1 MFKTRLISG
10 IILVIIALATIIS
23 GSWILFFTLLAVSL
37 IGMRELYK
45 VMKVSDEH
53 VTVLELVGY
62 LGAVLYYIAMR
73 FDFGSYGTMA
83 IIISM
88 ILILFVY
95 VFGYPKYRAEQVMAA
110 FFGMVYVAV
119 MLSFIYLTRNL
130 PDGKFLVWLIFLC
143 SWGCDTCAYCVGMLI
158 GKHKMAP
165 VLSPKKSIEGAVG
178 GVVGAALLGV
188 IYAAAT
194 QGKMAEYALI
204 CAVGAL
210 ISMVGDLAASAI
222 KRNQNIKDYGKLIP
236 GHGGILDRFDSVII
250 TAPVIYYLAKIDS
263 WNLGDIEMKNIAI
276 LGSTG
281 SIGTQ
286 TLDVARKNEDLR
298 VVAVSA
304 GKSVEKLEEQI
315 REFHPILAA
324 VWDEKAARDLKTR
337 IADTDTKVVSGMEGL
352 LELASMPESDIL
364 VTAIVG
370 MIGIRP
376 TMEGI
381 RAGKDIALANKET
394 LVTAGHLIMPMAR
407 GIWCIHPS
415 GR

>member
-10 IILVIIALATIIS
+10 IVLVIIALATIIS

-45 VMKVSDEH
+45 VMKVNDEH

-62 LGAVLYYIAMR
+62 LGAVLYYIAMKA
-73 FDFGSYGTMA
+73 DFGNYGTMA

-95 VFGYPKYRAEQVMAA
+95 VFGYPKYHAEQVMAA
-110 FFGMVYVAV
+110 FFGVVYVAV
-119 MLSFIYLTRNL
+119 MLSFIYLTRSL

-178 GVVGAALLGV
+178 GVAGAALLGV

-250 TAPVIYYLAKIDS
+250 TAPVIYYLAK
-263 WNLGDIEMKNIAI
+263 MI
-276 LGSTG
+276 LG
-281 SIGTQ
+281 I
-286 TLDVARKNEDLR
+286 
-298 VVAVSA
+298 
-304 GKSVEKLEEQI
+304 
-315 REFHPILAA
+315 
-324 VWDEKAARDLKTR
+324 
-337 IADTDTKVVSGMEGL
+337 
-352 LELASMPESDIL
+352 
-364 VTAIVG
+364 
-370 MIGIRP
+370 
-376 TMEGI
+376 
-381 RAGKDIALANKET
+381 
-394 LVTAGHLIMPMAR
+394 
-407 GIWCIHPS
+407 
-415 GR
+415 

>member
-10 IILVIIALATIIS
+10 IVLVNIALATIIS

-62 LGAVLYYIAMR
+62 LGAVLYYIAMKA
-73 FDFGSYGTMA
+73 DFGNYGTMA

-95 VFGYPKYRAEQVMAA
+95 VFGYPKYHAEQEMAA
-110 FFGMVYVAV
+110 FFGVVYVAV
-119 MLSFIYLTRNL
+119 MLSFIYLTRSL

-165 VLSPKKSIEGAVG
+165 VLSPKKSIEGAGG
-178 GVVGAALLGV
+178 GVAGAALLGV

-250 TAPVIYYLAKIDS
+250 TAPVIYYLAKT
-263 WNLGDIEMKNIAI
+263 I
-276 LGSTG
+276 LG
-281 SIGTQ
+281 I
-286 TLDVARKNEDLR
+286 
-298 VVAVSA
+298 
-304 GKSVEKLEEQI
+304 
-315 REFHPILAA
+315 
-324 VWDEKAARDLKTR
+324 
-337 IADTDTKVVSGMEGL
+337 
-352 LELASMPESDIL
+352 
-364 VTAIVG
+364 
-370 MIGIRP
+370 
-376 TMEGI
+376 
-381 RAGKDIALANKET
+381 
-394 LVTAGHLIMPMAR
+394 
-407 GIWCIHPS
+407 
-415 GR
+415 

>member
-10 IILVIIALATIIS
+10 IVLVIIALATIIS
-23 GSWILFFTLLAVSL
+23 GSGILFFTLLAVSL

-62 LGAVLYYIAMR
+62 LGAVLYYIAMKA
-73 FDFGSYGTMA
+73 DFGNYGTMA

-95 VFGYPKYRAEQVMAA
+95 VFGYPKYHAEQVMAA
-110 FFGMVYVAV
+110 FFGVVYVAV
-119 MLSFIYLTRNL
+119 MLSFIYLTRSL

-178 GVVGAALLGV
+178 GVAGAALLGV

-250 TAPVIYYLAKIDS
+250 TAPVIYYLAK
-263 WNLGDIEMKNIAI
+263 MI
-276 LGSTG
+276 LG
-281 SIGTQ
+281 I
-286 TLDVARKNEDLR
+286 
-298 VVAVSA
+298 
-304 GKSVEKLEEQI
+304 
-315 REFHPILAA
+315 
-324 VWDEKAARDLKTR
+324 
-337 IADTDTKVVSGMEGL
+337 
-352 LELASMPESDIL
+352 
-364 VTAIVG
+364 
-370 MIGIRP
+370 
-376 TMEGI
+376 
-381 RAGKDIALANKET
+381 
-394 LVTAGHLIMPMAR
+394 
-407 GIWCIHPS
+407 
-415 GR
+415 

>member
-10 IILVIIALATIIS
+10 IVLVIIALATIIS

-62 LGAVLYYIAMR
+62 LGAVLYYIAMKA
-73 FDFGSYGTMA
+73 DFGNYGTMA

-95 VFGYPKYRAEQVMAA
+95 VFGYPKYHAEQVMVA
-110 FFGMVYVAV
+110 FFGVVYVAV
-119 MLSFIYLTRNL
+119 MLSFIYLTRSL

-178 GVVGAALLGV
+178 GVAGAALLGV

-250 TAPVIYYLAKIDS
+250 TAPVIYYLAKT
-263 WNLGDIEMKNIAI
+263 I
-276 LGSTG
+276 LG
-281 SIGTQ
+281 I
-286 TLDVARKNEDLR
+286 
-298 VVAVSA
+298 
-304 GKSVEKLEEQI
+304 
-315 REFHPILAA
+315 
-324 VWDEKAARDLKTR
+324 
-337 IADTDTKVVSGMEGL
+337 
-352 LELASMPESDIL
+352 
-364 VTAIVG
+364 
-370 MIGIRP
+370 
-376 TMEGI
+376 
-381 RAGKDIALANKET
+381 
-394 LVTAGHLIMPMAR
+394 
-407 GIWCIHPS
+407 
-415 GR
+415 

>member
-10 IILVIIALATIIS
+10 IVLVIIALATIIS

-62 LGAVLYYIAMR
+62 LGAVLYYIAMKA
-73 FDFGSYGTMA
+73 DFGNYGTMA

-95 VFGYPKYRAEQVMAA
+95 VFGYPKYHAEQVMAA
-110 FFGMVYVAV
+110 FFGVVYVAV
-119 MLSFIYLTRNL
+119 MLSFIYLTRSL
-130 PDGKFLVWLIFLC
+130 PYGKFLVWLIFLC

-158 GKHKMAP
+158 GKHKMEA

-178 GVVGAALLGV
+178 GVAGAALLGV

-250 TAPVIYYLAKIDS
+250 TAPVIYYLAK
-263 WNLGDIEMKNIAI
+263 MI
-276 LGSTG
+276 LG
-281 SIGTQ
+281 I
-286 TLDVARKNEDLR
+286 
-298 VVAVSA
+298 
-304 GKSVEKLEEQI
+304 
-315 REFHPILAA
+315 
-324 VWDEKAARDLKTR
+324 
-337 IADTDTKVVSGMEGL
+337 
-352 LELASMPESDIL
+352 
-364 VTAIVG
+364 
-370 MIGIRP
+370 
-376 TMEGI
+376 
-381 RAGKDIALANKET
+381 
-394 LVTAGHLIMPMAR
+394 
-407 GIWCIHPS
+407 
-415 GR
+415 

>member
-10 IILVIIALATIIS
+10 IVLVIIALATIIS

-62 LGAVLYYIAMR
+62 LGAVLYYIAMKA
-73 FDFGSYGTMA
+73 DFGNYGTME

-95 VFGYPKYRAEQVMAA
+95 VFGYPKYHAEQVMAA
-110 FFGMVYVAV
+110 FFGVVYVAV
-119 MLSFIYLTRNL
+119 MLSFIYLTRSL

-178 GVVGAALLGV
+178 GVAGAALLGV

-250 TAPVIYYLAKIDS
+250 TAPVIYYLAK
-263 WNLGDIEMKNIAI
+263 MI
-276 LGSTG
+276 LG
-281 SIGTQ
+281 I
-286 TLDVARKNEDLR
+286 
-298 VVAVSA
+298 
-304 GKSVEKLEEQI
+304 
-315 REFHPILAA
+315 
-324 VWDEKAARDLKTR
+324 
-337 IADTDTKVVSGMEGL
+337 
-352 LELASMPESDIL
+352 
-364 VTAIVG
+364 
-370 MIGIRP
+370 
-376 TMEGI
+376 
-381 RAGKDIALANKET
+381 
-394 LVTAGHLIMPMAR
+394 
-407 GIWCIHPS
+407 
-415 GR
+415 

>member
-10 IILVIIALATIIS
+10 IVLVIIALATIIS

-62 LGAVLYYIAMR
+62 LGAVLYYIAMKA
-73 FDFGSYGTMA
+73 DFGNYGTMA

-95 VFGYPKYRAEQVMAA
+95 VFGYPKYHAEQVMAA
-110 FFGMVYVAV
+110 FFGVVYVAV
-119 MLSFIYLTRNL
+119 MLSFIYLTRSL
-130 PDGKFLVWLIFLC
+130 PDGQFLVWLIFLC
-143 SWGCDTCAYCVGMLI
+143 SWGCDTCAYCAGMLI

-178 GVVGAALLGV
+178 GVAGAALLGV

-250 TAPVIYYLAKIDS
+250 TAPVIYYLAKT
-263 WNLGDIEMKNIAI
+263 I
-276 LGSTG
+276 LG
-281 SIGTQ
+281 I
-286 TLDVARKNEDLR
+286 
-298 VVAVSA
+298 
-304 GKSVEKLEEQI
+304 
-315 REFHPILAA
+315 
-324 VWDEKAARDLKTR
+324 
-337 IADTDTKVVSGMEGL
+337 
-352 LELASMPESDIL
+352 
-364 VTAIVG
+364 
-370 MIGIRP
+370 
-376 TMEGI
+376 
-381 RAGKDIALANKET
+381 
-394 LVTAGHLIMPMAR
+394 
-407 GIWCIHPS
+407 
-415 GR
+415 

>member
-10 IILVIIALATIIS
+10 IVLVIIALATIIS

-62 LGAVLYYIAMR
+62 LGAVLYYIAMKA
-73 FDFGSYGTMA
+73 DFGNYGTMA
-83 IIISM
+83 IIISV

-95 VFGYPKYRAEQVMAA
+95 VFGYPKYHAEQVMAA
-110 FFGMVYVAV
+110 FFGVVYVAV
-119 MLSFIYLTRNL
+119 MLSFIYLTRSL

-178 GVVGAALLGV
+178 GVAGAALLGV

-250 TAPVIYYLAKIDS
+250 TAPVIYYLAK
-263 WNLGDIEMKNIAI
+263 MI
-276 LGSTG
+276 LG
-281 SIGTQ
+281 I
-286 TLDVARKNEDLR
+286 
-298 VVAVSA
+298 
-304 GKSVEKLEEQI
+304 
-315 REFHPILAA
+315 
-324 VWDEKAARDLKTR
+324 
-337 IADTDTKVVSGMEGL
+337 
-352 LELASMPESDIL
+352 
-364 VTAIVG
+364 
-370 MIGIRP
+370 
-376 TMEGI
+376 
-381 RAGKDIALANKET
+381 
-394 LVTAGHLIMPMAR
+394 
-407 GIWCIHPS
+407 
-415 GR
+415 

>member
-10 IILVIIALATIIS
+10 IVLVIIALATIIS

-62 LGAVLYYIAMR
+62 LGAVLYYIAMKA
-73 FDFGSYGTMA
+73 DFGNYGTMA

-95 VFGYPKYRAEQVMAA
+95 VFGYPKYHAEQVMAA
-110 FFGMVYVAV
+110 FFGVVYVAV
-119 MLSFIYLTRNL
+119 MLSFIYLTRSL

-178 GVVGAALLGV
+178 GVAGAALLGV

-222 KRNQNIKDYGKLIP
+222 KRNQNVKDYGKLIP

-250 TAPVIYYLAKIDS
+250 TAPVIYYLAK
-263 WNLGDIEMKNIAI
+263 MI
-276 LGSTG
+276 LG
-281 SIGTQ
+281 I
-286 TLDVARKNEDLR
+286 
-298 VVAVSA
+298 
-304 GKSVEKLEEQI
+304 
-315 REFHPILAA
+315 
-324 VWDEKAARDLKTR
+324 
-337 IADTDTKVVSGMEGL
+337 
-352 LELASMPESDIL
+352 
-364 VTAIVG
+364 
-370 MIGIRP
+370 
-376 TMEGI
+376 
-381 RAGKDIALANKET
+381 
-394 LVTAGHLIMPMAR
+394 
-407 GIWCIHPS
+407 
-415 GR
+415 